1 MNVYDFDK
9 TIYDGDCTVDFY
21 FYCLKHHPYIAT
33 HIFRQSYGICLH
45 TISKIDTTTMKEYFF
60 SFLSDLKQPESCVDA
75 FWDSH
80 QHKIKD
86 WYLNK
91 KTAQDLIISA
101 SPLFLIAPICHRLGV
116 AKPIA
121 SLIDIRSGK
130 FNGVNCKGQEKVFQ
144 FYQRFPNGEIDQ
156 FYSDSLSDAP
166 LAKIAREAYLV
177 KGSELISW
185 QT

>member
-21 FYCLKHHPYIAT
+21 LYCLKRHPCIAT
-33 HIFRQSYGICLH
+33 HIFHQAYGIFLH

-60 SFLSDLKQPESCVDA
+60 SFLSDLNQPESLVES

-80 QHKIKD
+80 QHKIKE
-86 WYLNK
+86 WYLNQ

-101 SPLFLIAPICHRLGV
+101 SPLFLIAPICDRLGV

-121 SLIDIRSGK
+121 SLVDIRSGK
-130 FNGVNCKGQEKVFQ
+130 FKEANCKGQEKVLQ

-156 FYSDSLSDAP
+156 FYSDSRSDTP
-166 LAKIAREAYLV
+166 LAKIACEAYLV
-177 KGSELISW
+177 KGSEIVSW
-185 QT
+185 